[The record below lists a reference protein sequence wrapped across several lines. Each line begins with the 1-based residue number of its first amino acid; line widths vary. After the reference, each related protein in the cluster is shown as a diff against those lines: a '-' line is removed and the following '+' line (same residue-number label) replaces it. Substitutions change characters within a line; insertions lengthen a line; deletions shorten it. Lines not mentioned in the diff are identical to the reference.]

1 MNCMLQKALK
11 DKVFTNKC
19 VLDSIL
25 WFHVECPRSVA
36 AFDDPQEFKRK
47 WRGFFALQK
56 SYQEHRTDSD
66 EAKAVEM
73 EFDHISYPEDV
84 KDRKELRQFR
94 EEFKEFDPILHPEA
108 ADDWAT
114 EVLQDDKDSETP
126 ISDRGYG
133 KKTKITEVYDI
144 TLDDSKKFSSNL

>member
-19 VLDSIL
+19 VMDSIL

-36 AFDDPQEFKRK
+36 AFDDPAEFKRK

-56 SYQEHRTDSD
+56 SYQQHRTDTD

-73 EFDHISYPEDV
+73 EFNHVQYPEDV
-84 KDRKELRQFR
+84 RDRKEIKQFK
-94 EEFKEFDPILHPEA
+94 EEFKEFDPILFPES
-108 ADDWAT
+108 ADDWES
-114 EVLQDDKDSETP
+114 EVIQEDKDESTAVR
-126 ISDRGYG
+126 DRGYG
-133 KKTKITEVYDI
+133 KKTKITEVYD
-144 TLDDSKKFSSNL
+144 LSVEDSTKFNNL

>member
-19 VLDSIL
+19 VMDSIL

-36 AFDDPQEFKRK
+36 AFDDPAEFKRK

-56 SYQEHRTDSD
+56 SYQQHRTDSD
-66 EAKAVEM
+66 ESRAVEM

-84 KDRKELRQFR
+84 QDRKELRQFK
-94 EEFKEFDPILHPEA
+94 EEFKELDPILYPES
-108 ADDWAT
+108 ADDWDT
-114 EVLQDDKDSETP
+114 EILQEDKDTDVAVR
-126 ISDRGYG
+126 DRGYG

-144 TLDDSKKFSSNL
+144 TLEDSAKFNNL